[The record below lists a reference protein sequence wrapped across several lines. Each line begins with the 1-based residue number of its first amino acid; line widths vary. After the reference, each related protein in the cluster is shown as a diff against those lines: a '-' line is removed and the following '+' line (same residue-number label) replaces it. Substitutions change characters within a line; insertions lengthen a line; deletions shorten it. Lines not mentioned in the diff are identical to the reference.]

1 MELSS
6 EQYTQRGDVL
16 VYRLEIGEE
25 GADQLLAECG
35 IVPCHLH
42 RNLLVDKLD
51 EDSLKWVRHIVQEL
65 AEEMETNN

>member
-25 GADQLLAECG
+25 GADQFLAECG